1 MFTKVQIIRR
11 AIADNDYKWPKQLTS
26 GVMFFEGERI
36 TIEEFMEQ
44 VRLFK
49 TCKCE

>member
-1 MFTKVQIIRR
+1 MNSRLQVIRR
-11 AIADNDYKWPKQLTS
+11 ACADNDYKWPEQLTS
-26 GVMFFEGERI
+26 GVMFCEGERI

-49 TCKCE
+49 GCECK